1 MDVSASSPEAVL
13 TYAVTDEDA
22 QAVWCKVPSRL
33 SHIPNCIWVS
43 MDGQWPYLL
52 VDPVPHRDRVVPNME
67 CKVYNYD
74 TLTGVPDVDMWIR
87 DHRAL
92 LDELLHEKVSER
104 LLYSKLIADKP

>member
-22 QAVWCKVPSRL
+22 QAVWCEVPSRL

-67 CKVYNYD
+67 CKGGPIRHVDRRSRCGHVD
-74 TLTGVPDVDMWIR
+74 TGPSGVIG
-87 DHRAL
+87 RA
-92 LDELLHEKVSER
+92 S
-104 LLYSKLIADKP
+104 A